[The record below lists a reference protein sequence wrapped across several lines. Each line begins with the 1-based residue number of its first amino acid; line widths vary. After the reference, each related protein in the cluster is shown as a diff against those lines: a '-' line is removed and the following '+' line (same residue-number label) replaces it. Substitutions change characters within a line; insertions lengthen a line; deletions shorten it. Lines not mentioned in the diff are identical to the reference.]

1 MGELRKLERG
11 IVIVEED
18 ETTKENNGNIVLKV
32 RRQWDTKLELK
43 NKISREDVLDNRGS
57 GM

>member
-43 NKISREDVLDNRGS
+43 K
-57 GM
+57 